1 MSERVGMEAK
11 SGEKRRRGDA
21 STSRGNDRGVPTG
34 AKRDEIDRVRK
45 SLPIYRAKDKLMEEI
60 RRSET
65 IIIIGETGSGKT
77 TQIPQYVYDDITLTN
92 GLMVGVTQPRRVAAV
107 SVSQRVADETG
118 TEHGKLVGYAIRFED
133 VSSEETRI
141 KFLTDGMLLRE
152 AVADPFLKKYGVIMI
167 DEAHERTLQT
177 DFLLGTIKGVQRRRR
192 EERDRRGQT
201 LPPLRIIVMSA
212 TLEASSFSKFFD
224 GAPVV
229 YSRGRT
235 FPVEMYYTEEPEEDY
250 LDAAML
256 TVLQVNAEEAP
267 GDVLVFLTG
276 QEEIESLGRMLRER
290 AAKLPSDVPRL
301 NVRLLFAAL
310 PPEEQ
315 MKVFETTPPGT
326 RKVVLA
332 TNIAETSLTI
342 NGIRYVIDSG
352 LSKMRI
358 HHPRSGVDELA
369 ITPIA
374 QSQAQ
379 QRAGRA
385 GREAAGKCFRL
396 YTEEVMPSLERYVKP
411 ELLRTNLSGVVLQLK
426 VRSPKRLRT
435 LSVLTLQTTINSFNY
450 FSTGD
455 ES

>member
-1 MSERVGMEAK
+1 MC
-11 SGEKRRRGDA
+11 
-21 STSRGNDRGVPTG
+21 
-34 AKRDEIDRVRK
+34 
-45 SLPIYRAKDKLMEEI
+45 
-60 RRSET
+60 
-65 IIIIGETGSGKT
+65 ETGSGKT

-107 SVSQRVADETG
+107 SVSQRVSDETG

-276 QEEIESLGRMLRER
+276 QEEIESLGRM
-290 AAKLPSDVPRL
+290 
-301 NVRLLFAAL
+301 
-310 PPEEQ
+310 
-315 MKVFETTPPGT
+315 
-326 RKVVLA
+326 
-332 TNIAETSLTI
+332 
-342 NGIRYVIDSG
+342 
-352 LSKMRI
+352 
-358 HHPRSGVDELA
+358 
-369 ITPIA
+369 
-374 QSQAQ
+374 
-379 QRAGRA
+379 
-385 GREAAGKCFRL
+385 
-396 YTEEVMPSLERYVKP
+396 
-411 ELLRTNLSGVVLQLK
+411 
-426 VRSPKRLRT
+426 
-435 LSVLTLQTTINSFNY
+435 
-450 FSTGD
+450 
-455 ES
+455 

>member
-1 MSERVGMEAK
+1 MEAK

-21 STSRGNDRGVPTG
+21 STSRGSDRGVPTG

-192 EERDRRGQT
+192 KERDRRGQT

-426 VRSPKRLRT
+426 VRSPKRLRA
-435 LSVLTLQTTINSFNY
+435 LSVLTLQTINSFNY